1 LALISEFN
9 VQMLYLSDLQ
19 NLISD
24 FLSHPSLSLEPTG
37 EVATTSA
44 TAPTTSRQ
52 WLLTKTAAQKGS
64 VFS

>member
-1 LALISEFN
+1 
-9 VQMLYLSDLQ
+9 MLYLSDLQ

-24 FLSHPSLSLEPTG
+24 FLSRPSLSLEPTG

-44 TAPTTSRQ
+44 TTPTTSRQ